1 MTSVLRGSHK
11 PQFPNRKIQME
22 FEDMAQSKA
31 LACLPGAS
39 HHCRFVELQQ
49 FLQSRV
55 EVISPFLNQLML
67 FIASLREAD
76 GSAIDIELAL
86 REALTN
92 AVIHGNH
99 EDPDRRVYVV
109 FRCSTDGE
117 VSITI
122 RDQGQG
128 FDGRAV
134 PDPTA
139 PEKLLSTHGRGIYL
153 MRALMDEVWFEEGGA
168 VVHMRKKSNKS
179 GTATLHSGLA
189 STANKDDS
197 GSSPLNSLLTLSAG

>member
-1 MTSVLRGSHK
+1 
-11 PQFPNRKIQME
+11 ME

-31 LACLPGAS
+31 LTWLPSTS
-39 HHCRFVELQQ
+39 HHCRFVELHQS
-49 FLQSRV
+49 LQSRV
-55 EVISPFLNQLML
+55 EVISPFLNQLMF

-76 GSAIDIELAL
+76 GSAAIDIELAL

-92 AVIHGNH
+92 AVVHGNH
-99 EDPDRRVYVV
+99 QDPDRHVYVV

-128 FDGRAV
+128 FDSRAI

-139 PEKLLSTHGRGIYL
+139 PEELLSTHGRGIYL
-153 MRALMDEVWFEEGGA
+153 MRALMDEVCFEEGGA

-179 GTATLHSGLA
+179 GTATLQDRIGLQARLSG
-189 STANKDDS
+189 N
-197 GSSPLNSLLTLSAG
+197 